1 MLSWIFLSFWLVVNY
16 DLLEESCIDLSNK
29 ISRLQSGVC
38 LQWKI
43 SEGVKIEVRT
53 LVTFSWVV
61 FFVFTPFWD
70 NHRSI
75 AEQRHCYVE
84 SIYLTIIL
92 SLTIFTFDNVE
103 AAQRAL
109 ATLNGQDIYAGCC
122 TLKIDY
128 SKVISFE
135 LWVLL
140 GFFTFQCTSVIGYRI
155 QI

>member
-1 MLSWIFLSFWLVVNY
+1 M
-16 DLLEESCIDLSNK
+16 
-29 ISRLQSGVC
+29 
-38 LQWKI
+38 
-43 SEGVKIEVRT
+43 
-53 LVTFSWVV
+53 
-61 FFVFTPFWD
+61 
-70 NHRSI
+70 
-75 AEQRHCYVE
+75 E

-140 GFFTFQCTSVIGYRI
+140 GFFPFQCTSVIGYRI